1 MGWIRN
7 ASVAVKIAL
16 APAFA
21 IVLLAMVGAIGFVA
35 NERLGTSL
43 TSLGETRVPLIV
55 SDAALSEQVT
65 SIHALVN
72 QSLAWEGAGY
82 KAEQIEALDKQIAG
96 LLTAYKGKLDQRLA
110 TPNISERERK
120 HLNVVA
126 SEFEKYA
133 KNVKDALDIKTGM
146 LGNAASF
153 MTTMETHYSKLKSE
167 IDALV
172 KEQTEDSFKAVVDGE
187 ALALR
192 NKSLIVG
199 GCVLALVA
207 TVLIAWFMTGIIVR
221 PLTHASELA
230 DALAR
235 GDLSKRPAFVSTDAT
250 GMVLASL
257 GTVSHNL
264 SGMVSEI
271 RQSADMINQA
281 SSEIAD
287 GNTDLSN
294 RTESQA
300 NNLQRTVGRMDELS
314 GMVKASVETAQQANQ
329 VASGARSAAES
340 GSVVV
345 GQVVSTMD
353 EITASS
359 RKIADIIGVIDG
371 IAFQT
376 NILALNA
383 AVEAARAGEQGR
395 GFAVV
400 ASEVRIL
407 AGRSAAAAKEIKTLI
422 SASVDRI
429 ATGSK
434 LVSEAG
440 NSISEIVTQVN
451 RVADLIEGISSSA
464 HEQAR
469 GIDEINQAISQLDS
483 VTQQNAALVEEAAA
497 AAGSLNHQASRMVDA
512 VSKFKLENDGRGAAT
527 PGGFR
532 GDRDGGGSVASTV
545 PRVAAPRSAGTQPGL
560 PYRS

>member
-7 ASVAVKIAL
+7 MSVAAKVAL
-16 APAFA
+16 APFFA
-21 IVLLAMVGAIGFVA
+21 IVFLVMVGALGLVA
-35 NERLGTSL
+35 NQRLGASL
-43 TSLGETRVPLIV
+43 SALGETRVPLIV
-55 SDAALSEQVT
+55 SDSSLSEQVT
-65 SIHALVN
+65 AIHATVN

-82 KAEQIEALDKQIAG
+82 KAEKIEALDKAILNKLQ
-96 LLTAYKGKLDQRLA
+96 AYQQKLAQRLGE
-110 TPNISERERK
+110 PSVSEREK
-120 HLNVVA
+120 AHLVVVT
-126 SEFEKYA
+126 SEFSQYS

-146 LGNAASF
+146 LGNAASY
-153 MTTMETHYSKLKSE
+153 MTTMEGHYNKLKGE

-172 KEQTEDSFKAVVDGE
+172 NEQVKESLGAVKEAE

-192 NKSLIVG
+192 NKTLILSG
-199 GCVLALVA
+199 ALFALLA
-207 TVLIAWFMTGIIVR
+207 TGLIAWIAARVIVR
-221 PLTHASELA
+221 QLSHASDLA
-230 DALAR
+230 NALAI
-235 GDLSKRPAFVSTDAT
+235 GDLSKRPETVSTDAT
-250 GMVLASL
+250 GKVVYAL
-257 GTVSHNL
+257 GTVSQNL

-271 RQSADMINQA
+271 RQAADMINQA
-281 SSEIAD
+281 SAEIAA

-300 NNLQRTVGRMDELS
+300 NNLQGTLGRMNELS
-314 GMVKASVETAQQANQ
+314 DMVKASAETAQQANHMAT
-329 VASGARSAAES
+329 VARTAAVS

-359 RKIADIIGVIDG
+359 RKISDIIGVIDG

-400 ASEVRIL
+400 ASEVRSL

-422 SASVDRI
+422 SASVERV
-429 ATGSK
+429 AVGSK

-440 NSISEIVTQVN
+440 NSINEIVTQVN
-451 RVADLIEGISSSA
+451 RVADLIEGISNSA
-464 HEQAR
+464 HEQAS
-469 GIDEINQAISQLDS
+469 GIDEINQSISQLEG

-497 AAGSLNHQASRMVDA
+497 AAGSLNQQASRMVDS
-512 VSKFKLENDGRGAAT
+512 VSKFKLDGREQPVNAQPQGRLVGSQTAARAR
-527 PGGFR
+527 PLLGNG
-532 GDRDGGGSVASTV
+532 
-545 PRVAAPRSAGTQPGL
+545 
-560 PYRS
+560 